1 MKRLHFLQIEAA
13 IVFVIYQLILFAVW
27 HESGYPAVFWICFGF
42 TCAAF
47 AAAVGNSIVLGE
59 QMTELKDWIFS
70 YPILKHSVIY
80 VAAQMIV
87 ATLFLIFG
95 INGGWV
101 LPFCMQLVLLG
112 IYWMLALSCYQARA
126 VAVRVHKDAR
136 EKVKWALTALAEAK
150 QTVESCE
157 DELVRTVFKKIEETV
172 RFCDPVSDESIKA
185 LEQEILS
192 LLNEAQQAVRDADR
206 KEEALAIAEK
216 LSLLLQDRSS
226 RCRVIKYTK

>member
-1 MKRLHFLQIEAA
+1 MKRLRFLQIEAA
-13 IVFVIYQLILFAVW
+13 IIFVIYQLIVFAVCY
-27 HESGYPAVFWICFGF
+27 ESGYPAVFWLCLGF

-70 YPILKHSVIY
+70 YPILKHSIIY
-80 VAAQMIV
+80 VAAQIII

-101 LPFCMQLVLLG
+101 FPFCVQLVVLG

-126 VAVRVHKDAR
+126 LAVRVHKGAR
-136 EKVKWALTALAEAK
+136 EKVKWALAALAEAK
-150 QTVESCE
+150 QTVECCE
-157 DELVRTVFKKIEETV
+157 DGQVRTAFKKAEEMI
-172 RFCDPVSDESIKA
+172 RFCDPVSDESLEE
-185 LEQEILS
+185 LEQEILN
-192 LLNEAQQAVRDADR
+192 LLNEAQQVVRDAARNED
-206 KEEALAIAEK
+206 ALAIAEK
-216 LSLLLQDRSS
+216 LSLLMQDRSS